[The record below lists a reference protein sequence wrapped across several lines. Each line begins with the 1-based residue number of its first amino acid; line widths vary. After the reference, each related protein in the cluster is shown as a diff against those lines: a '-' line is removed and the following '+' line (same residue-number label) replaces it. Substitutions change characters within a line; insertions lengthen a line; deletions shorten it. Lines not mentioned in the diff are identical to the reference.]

1 MARGF
6 WDWGVNPTGVATAPE
21 VSSSETVARLGGL
34 PSFDRLGE
42 VVFADGFEDG
52 LGKWRFLLVGTGASV
67 VITADEARTGA
78 YSALLTAGSDGQRI
92 AQLKHRQPFP
102 ELSLFGLEFSLRVSS
117 AIESMAT
124 QLFFDGGTQRII
136 AGVRWRDTE
145 EDLQYFDAAGDWVTF
160 ATGIDLFFSE
170 PLFHTWKLVLDPD
183 GTTYRRFIL
192 NEIHYDLS
200 DIPVDVLSL
209 TTTPK
214 LTVTATLVGRSGSN
228 DTVAVDDLILTQ
240 NEP

>member
-1 MARGF
+1 AAF
-6 WDWGVNPTGVATAPE
+6 
-21 VSSSETVARLGGL
+21 
-34 PSFDRLGE
+34 
-42 VVFADGFEDG
+42 FALAF
-52 LGKWRFLLVGTGASV
+52 
-67 VITADEARTGA
+67 
-78 YSALLTAGSDGQRI
+78 
-92 AQLKHRQPFP
+92 
-102 ELSLFGLEFSLRVSS
+102 
-117 AIESMAT
+117 
-124 QLFFDGGTQRII
+124 
-136 AGVRWRDTE
+136 
-145 EDLQYFDAAGDWVTF
+145 
-160 ATGIDLFFSE
+160 
-170 PLFHTWKLVLDPD
+170 FHTWKLVLDPD